1 MLYDCMRLC
10 NTDVYV
16 YMYVVR
22 NRVLPP
28 TDQNLRSL
36 LVLKRPRRKS
46 RQCPS
51 ESSQSKCMFNLPD
64 AKKTGLVYVLFR
76 EQSLAR
82 PLHAGAVPATNLV

>member
-1 MLYDCMRLC
+1 MLCDSMGLC

-64 AKKTGLVYVLFR
+64 AKKTGLVCVFR